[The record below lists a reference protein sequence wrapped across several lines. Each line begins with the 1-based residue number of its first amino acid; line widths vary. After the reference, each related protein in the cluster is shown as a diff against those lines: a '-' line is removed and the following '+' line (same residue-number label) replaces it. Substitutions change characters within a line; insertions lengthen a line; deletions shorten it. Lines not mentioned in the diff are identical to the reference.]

1 MFDGTLIQKQ
11 NLYKISSKRR
21 NPVLADLSY
30 GKAWSGLKKI
40 LDNYEMQKNYNI
52 NYTPEFYST
61 HSSFFIILKNLNYN
75 HLTNSDEV
83 ATNSDEVATNNIKVE
98 YKQQVEIVLNFAKN
112 KNIFVAKDIE
122 KLLNI
127 KSSRARKI
135 LLLMVKD
142 NLLQKLGENKNREYK
157 LNI

>member
-1 MFDGTLIQKQ
+1 ME
-11 NLYKISSKRR
+11 RR
-21 NPVLADLSY
+21 
-30 GKAWSGLKKI
+30 GSGLKKI

-83 ATNSDEVATNNIKVE
+83 ATNNIKVE

-112 KNIFVAKDIE
+112 KNIFVVKDIE